1 MAKSLPK
8 SLAVERQSRFPG
20 VNSSLFG
27 CYVWRDRVTRP
38 VLTCGHAV
46 QEFLTD
52 RSFLTFICRRSNP

>member
-46 QEFLTD
+46 QEFL
-52 RSFLTFICRRSNP
+52 